1 MEIEAYK
8 AEDLF
13 EWITRE
19 GHDFTLL
26 DVRNDEEFGRFKV
39 EGPHLSK
46 MINIPYVEF
55 IEKEEESVAKVPV
68 SKDEKIRI
76 VCAKEGSAK
85 YVAEILVN
93 NGWSDVKILEGGIKT
108 WGNMLAPK
116 LVASDDGY
124 KLYQFI
130 RPGKASCSYGL
141 LYEDEMVVFDP
152 SRNTG
157 FYQNFAKE
165 NGCKVVKTFETHL
178 QADYISGSKQLS
190 LDTGAKIIG
199 NENDFK
205 DAAFT
210 YHLVGDHEVF
220 RFSKGGPEIKAIH
233 MPGHTPGSTSYLID
247 SQYLV
252 TGDTLFILSIGRPD
266 LGGKAEEWS
275 KLLYNTLFCSKN
287 FCGMALMGLFTSDAW
302 ATNGAPAA
310 APAGDPLASMIL
322 PIGLIVLFYFFLI
335 RPQSKRHKQHK
346 EMVAAL
352 QKGEEVVTT
361 GGLLGKITSVGENF
375 ITLEISKDVSIHVQ
389 KNSVQAVMPKGTI
402 KEQSGARE

>member
-275 KLLYNTLFCSKN
+275 KLLYNTLKTKIAQLNNDIVILPGHYMQWSEANRDQMFVDRLGSIKN
-287 FCGMALMGLFTSDAW
+287 KNADIYGIDSEPDFIQFIKHNMRRQPEVYADIRKVNAGLLEPDDEEQEIMDLGKNECA
-302 ATNGAPAA
+302 
-310 APAGDPLASMIL
+310 ASM
-322 PIGLIVLFYFFLI
+322 Y
-335 RPQSKRHKQHK
+335 
-346 EMVAAL
+346 A
-352 QKGEEVVTT
+352 QK
-361 GGLLGKITSVGENF
+361 K
-375 ITLEISKDVSIHVQ
+375 
-389 KNSVQAVMPKGTI
+389 
-402 KEQSGARE
+402 